1 MTIISQVNLT
11 GARKQPMVGH
21 NKRNSVPDDIPIR
34 LAVTFAPSR
43 ARVIQG
49 QCPPWHVIVYWPR
62 NCAHYL
68 IFRSA
73 QWLLSPDQEAHRLA
87 VCDGQ
92 PRTVVGV
99 HPGPPA

>member
-1 MTIISQVNLT
+1 MTNLSQVNLT

-49 QCPPWHVIVYWPR
+49 QFKLSMLLAIGIF
-62 NCAHYL
+62 NIGSLSTAH
-68 IFRSA
+68 II
-73 QWLLSPDQEAHRLA
+73 
-87 VCDGQ
+87 
-92 PRTVVGV
+92 
-99 HPGPPA
+99 